1 MKKNIKIAVLII
13 LIIMVGIQFIP
24 TIINKQSIDNSK
36 DFITIYD
43 VPKEISTQLKTSCY
57 DCHSNNTIYPW
68 YSKIQPMNMLLSKH
82 INDGK
87 EELNLSEFETYS
99 KRQKK
104 SKLKS
109 MISQIKK
116 DEMPLTSYT
125 LLHCDASLSEN
136 DKKNVLIFLDN
147 LLSTN

>member
-1 MKKNIKIAVLII
+1 MILII
-13 LIIMVGIQFIP
+13 LVGIQFIP

-43 VPKEISTQLKTSCY
+43 VPKAIGTQLKTSCY

-68 YSKIQPMNMLLSKH
+68 YSKIQPINMLLSKH

-116 DEMPLTSYT
+116 DEMPLSSYT
-125 LLHCDASLSEN
+125 LLHWDASLSEN
-136 DKKNVLIFLDN
+136 DKKDILIYLDK
-147 LLSTN
+147 LLSKI